1 MIKLINKDGMVTE
14 VSERIYGMWTANK
27 NGFKILG
34 EGVQAQAVIPDKI
47 IEFQA
52 KKTESLGSMG
62 HIDITLIPEVHI
74 EAHKSDAAATMDIMK
89 EYLDKKGIKYHPAT
103 GYDKLKAK
111 YDAAKKH

>member
-1 MIKLINKDGMVTE
+1 MIKLINDAGMVTE
-14 VSERIYGMWTANK
+14 VSERVYAMWTAGK

-47 IEFQA
+47 IEFKA
-52 KKTESLGSMG
+52 KKAE
-62 HIDITLIPEVHI
+62 IIVQNDIPEVHT

-89 EYLDKKGIKYHPAT
+89 EYLDSKGIKYHPAT

-111 YDAAKKH
+111 YDAAKES